1 MDAWI
6 KRLHPMAAD
15 LRNGAHHS
23 RWSHPLRRAHTF
35 FLLLLCAD
43 SGLAAVAREDG
54 EAYPL
59 EGGALLY
66 REQHWRLEMDGIL
79 TRIVLYRCPDGM
91 PFARKQVRETDAATS
106 PDFELLDARD
116 GYREGV
122 RSQAGRR
129 EAFWQSDADALP
141 LTQAFVPDAGTVID
155 AGFDAYVRM
164 HWERLLA
171 GERHQAR
178 FLLPSALR
186 QFPVRLQ
193 RYSEGVDSSEVGFR
207 MRLNAWYGF
216 AAPQTQVVYRASDRR
231 MLRFEGTGSIRD
243 ARGRHRPVRI
253 VFAPQDAS
261 ESPPSRQQA
270 LDALH
275 VPLDGRCRT

>member
-1 MDAWI
+1 MILA
-6 KRLHPMAAD
+6 RTL
-15 LRNGAHHS
+15 
-23 RWSHPLRRAHTF
+23 
-35 FLLLLCAD
+35 FLLLGCAG
-43 SGLAAVAREDG
+43 SSFAAVAHQDG

-59 EGGALLY
+59 EGGDLLY
-66 REQHWRLEMDGIL
+66 REQHWHLEMDGIV
-79 TRIVLYRCPDGM
+79 TRIVLYRCPDGV
-91 PFARKQVRETDAATS
+91 PFARKQVRETGAVTS

-122 RSQAGRR
+122 RSQVGRR
-129 EAFWQSDADALP
+129 EAFWQSHADAAP
-141 LTQAFVPDAGTVID
+141 LTQAFVPDADTVID

-164 HWERLLA
+164 HWEGLLA

-193 RYSEGVDSSEVGFR
+193 RYSDGLDAGEIGFR
-207 MRLNAWYGF
+207 MRLDAWYGF

-231 MLRFEGTGSIRD
+231 LLRFEGTGSIRD

-253 VFAPQDAS
+253 LFAPQDTP
-261 ESPPSRQQA
+261 EPPPSRQQA

-275 VPLDGRCRT
+275 VPLNGRCRT